1 MSDDNKRQEQPAASP
16 DSQQMDAMIDEVTAN
31 PGFQVEKK
39 APVIIKVVGVG
50 GGGNN
55 AINHMYAQHIMGVSF
70 EVINTDRQALDNSPV
85 PNRLLIGPETTGGLG
100 AGNDPERARQAAEES
115 AEDIGNL
122 FEDDTK
128 MAFITAGM
136 GGGTGT
142 GAAPVVAR
150 IAREHGVLTI
160 GIVTIPF
167 LFEGKKKILKALD
180 GADEMQKYVDALLI
194 INNERLTEI
203 YPDLDFD
210 NAFGKADDTLSVAA
224 QSISDLITVPGIIN
238 LDFNDVNTTLRDG
251 GVAII
256 SSGCGEGEHRITKAV
271 ENALESP
278 LLKNRDVYT
287 SKKVLVNIYYSPKSN
302 KPFKMEEVNEMTNFM
317 NNFIPDVDVIWGT
330 AHDESLDDRIKVT
343 ILASGFNANS
353 SFSAEKETGVKVAE
367 PVIKPAAPA
376 HRPVEA
382 VRVNPE
388 DEMKRLE
395 GVYGKEKLS
404 TQQQEKAKQKFV
416 VLEPDEM
423 DNDEIIDRL
432 EKTPAYNRP
441 PKFKTEILE
450 LQQQRAQPQPAPS
463 QSQAAQVQSG
473 TISFGA

>member
-1 MSDDNKRQEQPAASP
+1 MPDENMKQGQPTASP
-16 DSQQMDAMIDEVTAN
+16 DGLQIDAMMNEVTAN

-55 AINHMYAQHIMGVSF
+55 AINHMYAQHIEGVSF

-85 PNRLLIGPETTGGLG
+85 PNRLLIGPETTSGLG
-100 AGNDPERARQAAEES
+100 AGNDPERAREAAEES

-167 LFEGKKKILKALD
+167 LFEGKKKILKALA

-287 SKKVLVNIYYSPKSN
+287 SKKVLVNIYYSPKSKN
-302 KPFKMEEVNEMTNFM
+302 PFKMEEVNEMTNFM

-330 AHDESLDDRIKVT
+330 AHDESLEDRIKVT
-343 ILASGFNANS
+343 ILASGFDANS
-353 SFSAEKETGVKVAE
+353 SFSAEKEAGVKTAAE
-367 PVIKPAAPA
+367 PARPAQPKHKPIVATTS
-376 HRPVEA
+376 
-382 VRVNPE
+382 PE
-388 DEMKRLE
+388 DEQARLE
-395 GVYGKEKLS
+395 EAYGKGKLQ
-404 TQQQEKAKQKFV
+404 TQTMEKAKQKFV
-416 VLEPDEM
+416 VLKPDEM

-432 EKTPAYNRP
+432 ERTPAYNRP
-441 PKFKTEILE
+441 AKFKTEIRE
-450 LQQQRAQPQPAPS
+450 LQQQQAQPQQAPS
-463 QSQAAQVQSG
+463 QPQGGQAQSG

>member
-1 MSDDNKRQEQPAASP
+1 MPDENMKQGQPTASP
-16 DSQQMDAMIDEVTAN
+16 DGMQIDAMMNEVTAN

-55 AINHMYAQHIMGVSF
+55 AINHMYAQHIEGVSF

-85 PNRLLIGPETTGGLG
+85 PNRLLIGPETTSGLG
-100 AGNDPERARQAAEES
+100 AGNDPERAREAAEES

-167 LFEGKKKILKALD
+167 LFEGKKKILKALA

-287 SKKVLVNIYYSPKSN
+287 SKKVLVNIYYSPKSKN
-302 KPFKMEEVNEMTNFM
+302 PFKMEEVNEMTNFM

-330 AHDESLDDRIKVT
+330 AHDESLEDRIKVT
-343 ILASGFNANS
+343 ILASGFDANS
-353 SFSAEKETGVKVAE
+353 SFSAEKEAGVKTVAE
-367 PVIKPAAPA
+367 PAARPAQPKHKPIVAATS
-376 HRPVEA
+376 
-382 VRVNPE
+382 PE
-388 DEMKRLE
+388 DEQARLE
-395 GVYGKEKLS
+395 EAYGKDKLK
-404 TQQQEKAKQKFV
+404 TQNMEKAKQKFV
-416 VLEPDEM
+416 VLKPDEM

-432 EKTPAYNRP
+432 ERTPAYNRP
-441 PKFKTEILE
+441 AKFKTEIRE
-450 LQQQRAQPQPAPS
+450 LQQQQAQPQQAPS
-463 QSQAAQVQSG
+463 QPQGGQAQSG